1 MEHPHPQIAVAQGEQ
16 RLLGGLHLSQ
26 RLRGDGLPGG
36 HPGGQAGVGG
46 LVPGEQP
53 RLFGEGPHLGLAD
66 AALPQGRAHGQL
78 PQGPH
83 AGAVPGVVGGVGAVY
98 QHGVAVGLGLLP
110 QPAEQGPLAVVAP
123 VRGVFRHAGDL
134 EHVQLQHGEL
144 HPQLGAEPAG
154 VLQLKLGLEGRLDEI
169 GPHLGAMVQGGV
181 QQVGGVHPAGKA
193 QGHFG
198 ALLEEIS
205 KLHKHP
211 FHKKATGTKP
221 GPLLR
226 AKSASCEMVLIWDKP
241 VLGDGGPLPGA
252 FTSLQ
257 EFGPP
262 VKRVEKISAASTFR
276 GKGCYGSTQGEPPH
290 FY

>member
-1 MEHPHPQIAVAQGEQ
+1 MRCDAHPKIRKSQRPHGVF
-16 RLLGGLHLSQ
+16 RLLHGAQVFRAKDGSRRNAGGKTGIS
-26 RLRGDGLPGG
+26 
-36 HPGGQAGVGG
+36 G

-53 RLFGEGPHLGLAD
+53 RLFGEGPHLSLGD
-66 AALPQGRAHGQL
+66 AALPQGRAHRQL

-123 VRGVFRHAGDL
+123 VRGVFRHAVDL
-134 EHVQLQHGEL
+134 EHVQLHHGEL

-154 VLQLKLGLEGRLDEI
+154 VLQLELGLEGRLDEI

-193 QGHFG
+193 QGHLG

-226 AKSASCEMVLIWDKP
+226 AKSASCEMVSIW
-241 VLGDGGPLPGA
+241 G
-252 FTSLQ
+252 
-257 EFGPP
+257 
-262 VKRVEKISAASTFR
+262 
-276 GKGCYGSTQGEPPH
+276 
-290 FY
+290 